1 MYLIIS
7 AILLP
12 FFAAALIPLIHNRLG
27 RLNIGWLAL
36 TIPFSLFVF
45 FLYHIPAISAG
56 DTFKETLH
64 WLPTLGINMTA
75 YLDGLSLIMA
85 LLITGMGS
93 LVIIYS
99 IYYLSSTDSLPHFYA
114 YLMLFMGAML
124 GVVLSDNLM
133 VLYVFWEL
141 TSISSFLLI
150 AFWYHRKNS
159 RAGAQKSLLITVFG
173 GFAMLA
179 GFLMLHSMTGTFS
192 VRQIAVEL
200 TQYTNHELFYP
211 AMFLVLL
218 GAFTKSAQFPFHI
231 WLPDAMEAPTPVSAY
246 LHSATMVKAGIYLVA
261 RFTPVFG
268 GNSAWFWTVTLVG
281 LVTLFWGAFCAIRQ
295 TDLKALLAYSTISQL
310 GLIMSLLGLGSAAM
324 HSGNTTEATAAYG
337 LASFAALF
345 HMVNHSTFKGALFMA
360 VGIVDHQ
367 VGTRDI
373 RRLGGLMALLPFTFG
388 IAIIGSM
395 SMAGL
400 PFFNG
405 FLSKEM
411 FFTASLQALDMNLF
425 GAENWGWIIPVIAWA
440 ASVLTFVYSAI
451 IIFRT
456 FFGNYKPEKL
466 DKIPVEPPVG
476 MLIPP
481 FILSFLIVAL
491 FFFPNLL
498 GDHLLRPALSSIVPG
513 INGGAPHISA
523 WHGWMAPELWMTVAI
538 VVLGTI
544 LFITLRKWKGIY
556 NLFPSS
562 LTFNRLYA
570 NFLRNLERTS
580 RYLTNSYM
588 TGSLPHYFTY
598 IFSFFVFVAGGT
610 LIWSGAFNIDLS
622 NDSPLSVYEVL
633 LAIVMALA
641 AVAILFAKSRV
652 TAILL
657 NGVLGFSIAMFFV
670 LFRAPDLALT
680 QLVIETVTTVLFLV
694 CFNYLPDWKK
704 EYSPKHVKVRNAI
717 IAITGGLTITLIGLS
732 VNSAD
737 LYESISGYF
746 EDSYELA
753 GGRNIVNSI
762 LGDFR
767 ALDTLLEGLVLFIAG
782 IGVFSLIRL
791 KVRKE
796 PNDNEN

>member
-12 FFAAALIPLIHNRLG
+12 FAAAALIPFIHNKLG

-36 TIPFSLFVF
+36 AAPLSLFAF
-45 FLYHIPAISAG
+45 FLYQIPAVSAG
-56 DTFKETLH
+56 RTFKETLH
-64 WLPTLGINMTA
+64 WLPSIGIDMTV

-93 LVIIYS
+93 LVILYS

-179 GFLMLHSMTGTFS
+179 GFLMLHMMTGTFS

-200 TQYTNHELFYP
+200 TQYTSHELFYP

-281 LVTLFWGAFCAIRQ
+281 LITLFWGAFCAIRQ

-310 GLIMSLLGLGSAAM
+310 GLIMSLLGLGSAAI
-324 HSGNTTEATAAYG
+324 HAGDSTEGAIYG

-345 HMVNHSTFKGALFMA
+345 HMINHSTFKGALFMA

-373 RRLGGLMALLPFTFG
+373 RRLGGLMAFLPFTFT
-388 IAIIGSM
+388 IALIGSM

-400 PFFNG
+400 PLFNG

-411 FFTASLQALDMNLF
+411 FFTASLQVLDMEIF
-425 GAENWGWIIPVIAWA
+425 GLGNWGWIIPVIAWT
-440 ASVLTFVYSAI
+440 ASVLTFVYCAI
-451 IIFRT
+451 IVFRT
-456 FFGNYKPEKL
+456 FFGAHKPEKL
-466 DKIPVEPPVG
+466 DKIPVEPPMG
-476 MLIPP
+476 MLISPAVLA
-481 FILSFLIVAL
+481 ILIVAI
-491 FFFPNLL
+491 FFFPNVL
-498 GDHLLRPALSSIVPG
+498 GNHLLRPALSGVLPG
-513 INGGAPHISA
+513 ITGAAPHIEA
-523 WHGWMAPELWMTVAI
+523 WHGFIPELWMTVGII
-538 VVLGTI
+538 VFGSI
-544 LFITLRKWKGIY
+544 LFISFRKWKGIY
-556 NLFPSS
+556 NLIPAGW
-562 LTFNRLYA
+562 TFNAAYTS
-570 NFLRNLERTS
+570 FLNNLEKNS
-580 RYLTNSYM
+580 RYFTSSYM
-588 TGSLPHYFTY
+588 TGHLPHYFTY

-610 LIWSGAFNIDLS
+610 LMWSGAFHIDVS

-633 LAIVMALA
+633 LVAVMATA

-652 TAILL
+652 SAILL
-657 NGVLGFSIAMFFV
+657 NGVLGFSIAIFFV

-694 CFNYLPDWKK
+694 CFNHLPDWRK
-704 EYSPKHVKVRNAI
+704 ENSLKHVKVRNAI
-717 IAITGGLTITLIGLS
+717 IAVTGGLTIVLIGLS
-732 VNSAD
+732 VNSTD
-737 LYESISGYF
+737 MFETISSFYEN
-746 EDSYELA
+746 SYELT
-753 GGRNIVNSI
+753 GGDNIVNAI

-767 ALDTLLEGLVLFIAG
+767 AFDTMLEGLVLFIAG

-791 KVRKE
+791 KVRKG
-796 PNDNEN
+796 PKNDEN